1 MQHFF
6 LSVLVQGRVWGRN
19 SPFLELRHCLHLC
32 FNTMRFVLANYCL
45 FLVIFL
51 VQTRTVMNCSFI
63 SLLQNIWFVS
73 KLMYLIVRTVVLKQQ
88 RSDFRLESRTEVT
101 TTTTN
106 NLPTFPLLIIMGS
119 FNFNN
124 KFNVSRII
132 VEYIYLY
139 IKVSE

>member
-1 MQHFF
+1 
-6 LSVLVQGRVWGRN
+6 
-19 SPFLELRHCLHLC
+19 
-32 FNTMRFVLANYCL
+32 
-45 FLVIFL
+45 
-51 VQTRTVMNCSFI
+51 MNCSFI

-73 KLMYLIVRTVVLKQQ
+73 KLMYLIVRTGVLKQQ
-88 RSDFRLESRTEVT
+88 RSDFRLESRTEVV

-132 VEYIYLY
+132 VEYMSVSIYTHTHIHY
-139 IKVSE
+139 